1 MKKKNNLKLEI
12 EKLKN
17 EQKELL
23 FYDVKILGTT
33 EETKGI
39 SIGISFLEEQFYNIL
54 DIGKEFNE
62 NYLLFSLNMN
72 VKDIKKMNEIEK
84 FFEDNKE
91 IMSNL
96 FKKSDKDFIKLRKIE
111 NKIFFD
117 LMVHIY
123 QRRDIDVI
131 DFITKIVHINVFKN
145 IKINLN
151 SNFKVGYF
159 FEKMTFKFFL
169 NELLKIQFLVKGLS
183 INSKFLF
190 YHLIDLLKEELK
202 KTDEINKDNKIFNF
216 LNFVKT
222 LLIINNFDL
231 IFNNEIKEGFL
242 RIIAT
247 HLKKS
252 DLNSEDVIFNDE
264 KIKTI
269 KKTFK
274 NIELLKNINLNNFSI
289 IFSLPLKYKI
299 GLEFKF
305 EVENLNEIFDEKFLK

>member
-1 MKKKNNLKLEI
+1 MDIPPLAFEKPTPKNEKKISKSFLISSDKNNKYNVLLENSENKLNIYAEIETNSGEKNTFQNQYSLIEIRKEKLFLAYDTIEECISEIFNFLDINKGKIIENDTQLKLIIPLNSKKYPEIIFNLFLKEKSDSEKIKELYSLIKKLNEEKNNQKLEI

-23 FYDVKILGTT
+23 FYDVKILGIT

-62 NYLLFSLNMN
+62 NHLLFSLNMN

-159 FEKMTFKFFL
+159 F
-169 NELLKIQFLVKGLS
+169 
-183 INSKFLF
+183 
-190 YHLIDLLKEELK
+190 
-202 KTDEINKDNKIFNF
+202 
-216 LNFVKT
+216 
-222 LLIINNFDL
+222 
-231 IFNNEIKEGFL
+231 
-242 RIIAT
+242 
-247 HLKKS
+247 
-252 DLNSEDVIFNDE
+252 
-264 KIKTI
+264 
-269 KKTFK
+269 
-274 NIELLKNINLNNFSI
+274 
-289 IFSLPLKYKI
+289 
-299 GLEFKF
+299 
-305 EVENLNEIFDEKFLK
+305 